1 MAASRIPDLTSLTGA
16 GSTSSDLLVI
26 FDADADTTKKI
37 TRAQLAAGLQS
48 DLAAYPT
55 TGTIAT
61 QDADDVAIT
70 GGVLSGISITSGT
83 IAGIT
88 DLAVADGG
96 TGASTA
102 INARTNLGAAASGAN
117 SDITSLTGLTTPLSV
132 AQGGTGSGTASG
144 ARSSL
149 SAASSGVNS
158 DITELTGLTT
168 PLSVAQ
174 GGTGQTT
181 LAGFL
186 AALGAL
192 GVDSSALT
200 ANGYIKF
207 TNGLYILWGSNTIS
221 ANTTTVI
228 TFPSAQVM
236 TTFSR
241 VVVSGGSGGG
251 GATENNPYVT
261 VCTTTN
267 FSVFN
272 PRNSGTVDIFWIG
285 VGY

>member
-37 TRAQLAAGLQS
+37 TRAQLAAGLQG

-61 QDADDVAIT
+61 QNANNVAIT
-70 GGVLSGISITSGT
+70 GGTLSGISVTSGT
-83 IAGIT
+83 ITGIT

-96 TGASTA
+96 TGASDA
-102 INARTNLGAAASGAN
+102 AGARSNLGAAASGAN

-144 ARSSL
+144 ARSNL
-149 SAASSGVNS
+149 SAAASGVNS

-186 AALGAL
+186 TALGAL

-207 TNGLYILWGSNTIS
+207 TNSLYILWGTGSVSNNST
-221 ANTTTVI
+221 ATV

-241 VVVSGGSGGG
+241 VVVSGGEGGS

-261 VCTTTN
+261 ACTTTG

-272 PRNSGTVDIFWIG
+272 PRNAVITFFWIG
-285 VGY
+285 VGF

>member
-61 QDADDVAIT
+61 QDADAVAIT
-70 GGVLSGISITSGT
+70 GGTISGISITSGT
-83 IAGIT
+83 ITGIT

-96 TGASTA
+96 TGAS
-102 INARTNLGAAASGAN
+102 NAAGARSNLGAAASGAN

-144 ARSSL
+144 ARSNL
-149 SAASSGVNS
+149 SAAVSGVNN
-158 DITELTGLTT
+158 DITELTALTT

-192 GVDSSALT
+192 GVDSSSLT
-200 ANGYIKF
+200 ATGYLKF
-207 TNGLYILWGSNTIS
+207 TNGFYILWGTGSVSNNAT
-221 ANTTTVI
+221 ATV
-228 TFPSAQVM
+228 TFPGAQVM
-236 TTFSR
+236 TSFSQ
-241 VVVSGGSGGG
+241 VVVSGGSGSG

-261 VCTTTN
+261 ACTTTG

-272 PRNSGTVDIFWIG
+272 PRNTTITFFWIG